1 MRWLTLYQQKQEN
14 KDPFIGASLPQLQMI
29 NHAPLMLLC
38 WDQGLNLLN
47 QSVQSTGLFLN
58 FFNSPLAFEK
68 HLQLMNF
75 PKDSGDGWAVFMTAF
90 FFWSISFS
98 FLWAKPPHKI
108 KTTPCCVSLTRR
120 MMASVRLCQPYL
132 EWEFGWWALKI
143 QPCSASGFLINNNT
157 M

>member
-1 MRWLTLYQQKQEN
+1 MRWITLYQQKQEN
-14 KDPFIGASLPQLQMI
+14 KDPFIGAPLPQLQMI
-29 NHAPLMLLC
+29 NILL
-38 WDQGLNLLN
+38 GSRVINPLN

-90 FFWSISFS
+90 FLWSISFS

-108 KTTPCCVSLTRR
+108 KTTPCCVSLTSW

-143 QPCSASGFLINNNT
+143 QPWNVSGCLINHNT
-157 M
+157 L

>member
-1 MRWLTLYQQKQEN
+1 MRWITLYQQKQEN

-29 NHAPLMLLC
+29 NILL
-38 WDQGLNLLN
+38 GSRVINPLN
-47 QSVQSTGLFLN
+47 QSVQSTGLLLN

-75 PKDSGDGWAVFMTAF
+75 PKDSEDGWAVFMTPC

-108 KTTPCCVSLTRR
+108 KTTPCCVSLTSR

-143 QPCSASGFLINNNT
+143 QPWSASGFLINNIT
-157 M
+157 L

>member
-1 MRWLTLYQQKQEN
+1 MENRYHYYRWLNSGIK
-14 KDPFIGASLPQLQMI
+14 
-29 NHAPLMLLC
+29 
-38 WDQGLNLLN
+38 N
-47 QSVQSTGLFLN
+47 QSVQSTGVFLN
-58 FFNSPLAFEK
+58 FFNSLLAFEK

-75 PKDSGDGWAVFMTAF
+75 PKDRGDGWAVLMTAC

-108 KTTPCCVSLTRR
+108 KTTPCCVSLTRP

-143 QPCSASGFLINNNT
+143 QACRVSGFLMNKKLHCKPNFICLWKNFVLFCNLKISFE
-157 M
+157 